1 MKAGDR
7 VACRIS
13 NARLGFAV
21 AEATPVF
28 AEEIVDLRTIIE
40 MFQGEETAVV
50 TGRVVLHGT
59 LPGARAAICG
69 RDLAELTPIEQPW
82 DDGYLTH
89 LPRCGGCAAPG
100 GEPSGGEPVGGGGE
114 DPPPGRPA
122 TGVDVR
128 PAHGSERENAG
139 AEALRSVL
147 AEYDLRRWMFTD
159 LVNVDETIR
168 GGFSHPLTINP
179 DSLVRRPAC
188 ALTTFLHEQLH
199 WLAEPPG
206 VDAATIEVSKRWPD
220 PPPLPAGGHDAESSW
235 MHLSVCALEYASLC
249 EVLGVDAATAELRQ
263 HKIYGWMYERI
274 LAEPEW
280 FADLLDRHELR
291 LPSEVPVPRRYYGD
305 EWWKNLV

>member
-1 MKAGDR
+1 M
-7 VACRIS
+7 
-13 NARLGFAV
+13 AV
-21 AEATPVF
+21 PMPVF
-28 AEEIVDLRTIIE
+28 AEEIVDLRTIME

-50 TGRVVLHGT
+50 TGRVVLHGL
-59 LPGARAAICG
+59 LPGTQAAICG
-69 RDLAELTPIEQPW
+69 RDLTELTPIGQPW
-82 DDGYLTH
+82 DDRYLTH

-100 GEPSGGEPVGGGGE
+100 GESAAGGSDYPA
-114 DPPPGRPA
+114 PGLPA

-128 PAHGSERENAG
+128 PAHGSERETAG
-139 AEALRSVL
+139 AEALRAVL
-147 AEYDLRRWMFTD
+147 AEHDLRRWMFTD
-159 LVNVDETIR
+159 LVMVDETIR

-179 DSLVRRPAC
+179 DLLVQRPAA

-206 VDAATIEVSKRWPD
+206 VDAATAEVSKRWPD

-263 HKIYGWMYERI
+263 HRIYAWMYEQI

-291 LPSEVPVPRRYYGD
+291 LPSEVPVPRRYYGE
-305 EWWKNLV
+305 EWWTNLV